1 MKHAD
6 VIEKMTLEEKA
17 AFLSG
22 KTVWE
27 TREIERLGI
36 PSIVCSDGPSGVRRQ
51 AGESDHLGLNP
62 SMIATCF
69 PSAATLANSWNPKI
83 VQKVGT
89 ALGEEAAAQKVDIL
103 LGPGLNS
110 KRNPLCGR
118 NFEYYSED
126 PYLSGKLA
134 AAYAKGIQSE
144 GVSACLKHFAVN
156 SQETLRMA
164 MDAVVDERT
173 LREIYLTGF
182 EIALKES
189 GARAVMSSYNQINGS
204 YANENRHLLLDILRN
219 EWKFDGMVVTD
230 WGGCNDH
237 AKAVACRSNLEMPA
251 PGLDSARELLE
262 AIDEGKL
269 TENQL
274 DLCVDDLLDAVL
286 TAKENRKSRKTE
298 FDKEA
303 HHKIAREAAAESIVL
318 LKNEQKLLPLQAKTK
333 VALIGDFAF
342 DPRYQG
348 SGSSMV
354 NAIKVDSIIGKIK
367 DYDLTVVGSSR
378 GYVRTGAKAATDE
391 AEALR
396 IAKEADVVLYCFG
409 LDEIS
414 ETEGQ
419 DRIHM
424 QIPRGQVMLLRK
436 LAKVNPNIVGIVS
449 GGSAIE
455 MEWESDLKAILHG
468 YLGGQA
474 GAGAMLDALTGVV
487 NPSGHLAETY
497 PFVYEDVPSSEWYL
511 AEKREAEYREGLF
524 VGYRYYETAK
534 VPVRYPF
541 GYGLS
546 YTSFSYSDFQLEEN
560 GISLTVTNIGKVA
573 GSEVVQ
579 MYVSLPN
586 AKIFRPVKELK
597 GFQKVYLKPGE
608 KKRIQILFDDRTFR
622 YWNTRTNA
630 WEIEGGEYVISV
642 GSNVEDIRLKGSL
655 LVQGTTDQIPEH
667 YQKEQMKVYYTG
679 KIKLATGSEFA
690 MLMEGKMPQ
699 TQVSRILDKNDAICQ
714 MQHAKSALAR
724 VIYKVLTRMKEKS
737 EAKGVP
743 NLNVLFIYNMPF
755 RGIAKMTNGAVN
767 REMVDGMVTAVNGHL
782 FKGLGQIIR
791 GFFTNA
797 KLNKEYEEKLR
808 RKDA

>member
-36 PSIVCSDGPSGVRRQ
+36 PSIVCSDGPIGVRRQ

-62 SMIATCF
+62 SMKATCF
-69 PSAATLANSWNPKI
+69 PSSATLANSWNPEI

-103 LGPGLNS
+103 LGPGLNI

-126 PYLSGKLA
+126 PYLSGKMA
-134 AAYAKGIQSE
+134 AAYVRGIQSE

-156 SQETLRMA
+156 SQEMLRMA

-189 GARAVMSSYNQINGS
+189 GAKAVMSSYNQVNGS

-219 EWKFDGMVVTD
+219 EWAFDGIVITD

-237 AKAVACRSNLEMPA
+237 TKAVACRSNLEMPA

-269 TENQL
+269 TEEEL

-318 LKNEQKLLPLQAKTK
+318 LKNEQKILPLQAGTK

-378 GYVRTGAKAATDE
+378 GYARTGAKVATDE
-391 AEALR
+391 EEALR

-436 LAKVNPNIVGIVS
+436 LANVNPNIVGIVS
-449 GGSAIE
+449 SGSAIE
-455 MEWESDLKAILHG
+455 MEWESDLKAIVHG

-474 GAGAMLDALTGVV
+474 GAGAMLDVLTGAIS
-487 NPSGHLAETY
+487 PSGHLAESY

-511 AEKREAEYREGLF
+511 AEKREAEYREGLY

-534 VPVRYPF
+534 IPVRYPF

-546 YTSFSYSDFQLEEN
+546 YTTFSYSDFQIDET

-579 MYVSLPN
+579 MYVSLPD

-597 GFQKVYLKPGE
+597 GFQKVYLKRGE
-608 KKRIQILFDDRTFR
+608 KKRIQILFDDKTFR

-667 YQKEQMKVYYTG
+667 YQKEQMKVYYTSQV
-679 KIKLATGSEFA
+679 KTATGSEFA
-690 MLMEGKMPQ
+690 LLMEGKMPQ
-699 TQVSRILDKNDAICQ
+699 AQVSNILDKNDAICQ
-714 MQHAKSALAR
+714 MQHAKSWLAR
-724 VIYKVLTRMKEKS
+724 VVYKVLTRMKEKS

-755 RGIAKMTNGAVN
+755 RGIAKMTGGAVS

>member
-89 ALGEEAAAQKVDIL
+89 ALGEEAAAQKVDVL
-103 LGPGLNS
+103 LGPGLNI

-118 NFEYYSED
+118 SFEYYSED
-126 PYLSGKLA
+126 PYLAGKLA
-134 AAYAKGIQSE
+134 AAYVKGIQSE
-144 GVSACLKHFAVN
+144 DVSACLKHFAVN

-219 EWKFDGMVVTD
+219 EWKFDEMVVTD

-298 FDKEA
+298 FDKED

-318 LKNEQKLLPLQAKTK
+318 LKNEQKILPLQAKTK

-354 NAIKVDSIIGKIK
+354 NASKVDSIVEKIK
-367 DYDLTVVGSSR
+367 DYDLTVVGSCR
-378 GYVRTGAKAATDE
+378 GYARTGAKVTTDE
-391 AEALR
+391 AEAIR

-449 GGSAIE
+449 CGSVIE

-597 GFQKVYLKPGE
+597 GFQKVYLQPNE
-608 KKRIQILFDDRTFR
+608 SKRVQILFDDKTFR
-622 YWNTRTNA
+622 YWNTKTNA
-630 WEIEGGEYVISV
+630 WEIESGKYVISV
-642 GSNVEDIRLKGSL
+642 GSNVEDIRLKEI
-655 LVQGTTDQIPEH
+655 VEIQGTTEQIPDH

-679 KIKLATGSEFA
+679 QVKQATGSEFA

-699 TQVSRILDKNDAICQ
+699 AQVSSILDKNDAICQ